1 MIKYI
6 IFNSDGIMVAT
17 SDYEPDEKDLA
28 SRGEYFVKNELS
40 EELELSR
47 VVGGKYGGVW
57 ETIKTPEQT
66 LRELTIKTLST
77 RDAYLAKTDWLVIRH
92 NEQKQLEPYVTTL
105 TESQYDQ
112 LLTYR
117 QFLRDITSNPAFP
130 SVIFPDKPEFL
141 E

>member
-6 IFNSDGIMVAT
+6 IFNSDGTMVAT
-17 SDYEPDEKDLA
+17 SNYEPDEKDLS

-40 EELELSR
+40 EDLTLSR
-47 VVGGKYGGVW
+47 VIGGKYGGVW
-57 ETIKTPEQT
+57 EVTKTPEEI
-66 LRELTIKTLST
+66 LKELTSKTIST

-105 TESQYDQ
+105 TEDQYLQ
-112 LLTYR
+112 LLVYR
-117 QFLRDITSNPAFP
+117 QSLRDITSDPAFP
-130 SVIFPDKPEFL
+130 SAVFPDKPEFL